1 MAGSRLICRRAAAA
15 WTRVDLCVGS
25 GVDWGLLSPIT
36 RPRRGDLSYPSEWDN
51 RSWQTRQRSSPQPQG
66 HSRRQRHPS
75 QEQMSKKKVIR
86 IPQLL
91 GEVYAQRLD
100 QAARLNGVAAVL

>member
-15 WTRVDLCVGS
+15 WTRVESCVE
-25 GVDWGLLSPIT
+25 L
-36 RPRRGDLSYPSEWDN
+36 RRRLGPLIPDYPSPQGRSFLPQRMVN
-51 RSWQTRQRSSPQPQG
+51 RSWQTRQCSSPQPQG